1 MKSLILRLVLS
12 GGAAVVPIAACGCD
26 REVSHHETTAT
37 KSNGTQVHEET
48 TVKQKSDGTVVKEQ
62 EKSVN
67 KPANP
72 NP

>member
-1 MKSLILRLVLS
+1 MKSWILSLLLSCGLV
-12 GGAAVVPIAACGCD
+12 GVPIAVCGCD
-26 REVSHHETTAT
+26 RELSHSETTAQ
-37 KSNGTQVHEET
+37 KSDGTVKHEET
-48 TVKQKSDGTVVKEQ
+48 TVKEKPDGTVVKEQ